1 TVRNANVTL
10 TVSYIGYKSQDI
22 SVGTQSSIN
31 VILIE
36 DTNMLEELVVV
47 GYGTQKKKL
56 TTGATVQVKGE
67 DLQKL
72 STSSVLGALQSQ
84 SPGVQITQSSG
95 MPGEGFKVTIRGLG
109 TIGNSSP
116 LYVIDGVAGG
126 DINTL
131 NPSDIRS
138 VDMLKDAASAAIYG
152 SRAANG
158 VVLVTTKQG
167 TSGKLTLSY
176 DGYAGL
182 QNAYKLPSLLN
193 AKEYMTIMNEVRFNE
208 GQTPYD
214 WANLIPKQYA
224 QIEAGTWNGTN
235 WLKEIHNDDAFT
247 QNHAFNL
254 SGGNEQS
261 KFSLSYSL
269 SDQEGIFG
277 KPVEPKFT
285 RNNFRINSDHILL
298 KNYDFDI
305 IKIGENLTYS
315 YSEKSGIGI
324 GNLYWN
330 DIHNMIIGNPLLPVY
345 NENGGYY
352 DQASKVAD
360 GWAFDGATANPIAS
374 MDYSRGQNLSKNHS
388 LLA

>member
-1 TVRNANVTL
+1 MESNLYKKFGAKTLRLALKCSVIPLTILSLSSDLYASNIATTLRDRSEIAQQTITGTVVDQNGEPLQGANVVESGTTNGISTDANGRFSLTVRNANVTL

-56 TTGATVQVKGE
+56 ITGATVQVKGE

-131 NPSDIRS
+131 NPSDIES
-138 VDMLKDAASAAIYG
+138 IDVLKDAASAAIYG

-167 TSGKLTLSY
+167 K
-176 DGYAGL
+176 A
-182 QNAYKLPSLLN
+182 
-193 AKEYMTIMNEVRFNE
+193 R
-208 GQTPYD
+208 
-214 WANLIPKQYA
+214 
-224 QIEAGTWNGTN
+224 
-235 WLKEIHNDDAFT
+235 
-247 QNHAFNL
+247 
-254 SGGNEQS
+254 
-261 KFSLSYSL
+261 
-269 SDQEGIFG
+269 
-277 KPVEPKFT
+277 
-285 RNNFRINSDHILL
+285 
-298 KNYDFDI
+298 
-305 IKIGENLTYS
+305 
-315 YSEKSGIGI
+315 
-324 GNLYWN
+324 
-330 DIHNMIIGNPLLPVY
+330 
-345 NENGGYY
+345 
-352 DQASKVAD
+352 
-360 GWAFDGATANPIAS
+360 
-374 MDYSRGQNLSKNHS
+374 
-388 LLA
+388 